1 MATSRLARLFGRKD
15 DREAD
20 TAPPAYT
27 GIGAPRQY
35 EPPPGAPGN
44 GTAGYQAGPTSP
56 TTYVPARPGPPAPS
70 ARPPAPAPSPYEHAP
85 VVTRAQYDEA
95 ARRRRAADQQVEI
108 LERQDAKLT
117 AQIHAATE
125 QERHDYV
132 RELVSRRIAC
142 ARASRSR
149 RCGATGCGRP
159 RTSSA
164 PASRGTTRPRGSA
177 GTSR

>member
-35 EPPPGAPGN
+35 EPPPGAPGH
-44 GTAGYQAGPTSP
+44 GTAGYQPRPAGPTTS
-56 TTYVPARPGPPAPS
+56 VPAPPGPSAPS
-70 ARPPAPAPSPYEHAP
+70 ARPPAPASPYEHAP
-85 VVTRAQYDEA
+85 VVTRARYDEA
-95 ARRRRAADQQVEI
+95 ARRRRAADQQVGV

-132 RELVSRRIAC
+132 RELVSRRIAV
-142 ARASRSR
+142 RSR
-149 RCGATGCGRP
+149 LEESTLRRNRLQQTEDELGAGLAA
-159 RTSSA
+159 SDA
-164 PASRGTTRPRGSA
+164 PSGQRR
-177 GTSR
+177 